1 VAPTYT
7 VQPGDTLNEVSRRT
21 GIAVPALIQANQLGD
36 PNALVAGE
44 VLHLPLPAPAM
55 PGMVQGTLRPGSSV
69 PGVIPPA
76 AGPQVATSQAPSPQ
90 AANPNVPPMRQASAG
105 PPNVYIVQPGDT
117 PLTIARRFSI
127 SPSALLDVN
136 EIPPYQRLS
145 PGQPL
150 VVPGEARTPAAS
162 GPASPP
168 PSGTLTG
175 HPGPRSDAIAP
186 VRASVNAGSAVR
198 IALELNGAPYV
209 YGGDGPAGF
218 DCSGF
223 VQYVGSRAG
232 WSLPRDLLGQ
242 YNAGWHPERLEPGD
256 LVFFQDTYE
265 PGLSHSGIYLGS
277 GQFIHAISEGRG
289 VGVSSLSEAYYAERW
304 YGATRLP

>member
-1 VAPTYT
+1 
-7 VQPGDTLNEVSRRT
+7 
-21 GIAVPALIQANQLGD
+21 
-36 PNALVAGE
+36 
-44 VLHLPLPAPAM
+44 
-55 PGMVQGTLRPGSSV
+55 
-69 PGVIPPA
+69 
-76 AGPQVATSQAPSPQ
+76 
-90 AANPNVPPMRQASAG
+90 
-105 PPNVYIVQPGDT
+105 
-117 PLTIARRFSI
+117 
-127 SPSALLDVN
+127 
-136 EIPPYQRLS
+136 
-145 PGQPL
+145 
-150 VVPGEARTPAAS
+150 
-162 GPASPP
+162 
-168 PSGTLTG
+168 
-175 HPGPRSDAIAP
+175 
-186 VRASVNAGSAVR
+186 VNAGSAVR